1 MRAEDKIES
10 DAGQKALSALREMA
24 GEDESPMERHC
35 LRVYLIVE
43 RMAQKKGHSLDRD
56 ALMVASLL
64 HDCGLYE
71 EASDGGVYVTEGA
84 EYSDRLLEPF
94 DWSPERVRLAH
105 DMIERHHRL
114 TAQWK
119 RGAEVE
125 LVRQAD
131 LVEVTSGLVSHGLD
145 RRWLREL
152 DRDVSR
158 DGLYTGIAKLVG
170 GVVRHRPA
178 TLPGVF
184 TAGSDDD

>member
-1 MRAEDKIES
+1 MRAEDRIEHE
-10 DAGQKALSALREMA
+10 AAQAALVALRDLA
-24 GEDESPMERHC
+24 GETEGPMERHC

-43 RMAQKKGHSLDRD
+43 RLADQKGHSIDRD
-56 ALMVASLL
+56 ALMTASLL

-71 EASDGGVYVTEGA
+71 GASDGGVYVTEGA

-94 DWSPERVRLAH
+94 DWSPQRVRLTH

-114 TAQWK
+114 SAQWD

-131 LVEVTSGLVSHGLD
+131 MIEVSSGLRSHGVG
-145 RRWLREL
+145 RQWFREL
-152 DRDVSR
+152 DREVSR
-158 DGLYTGIAKLVG
+158 DGLYSGIAKLVG

-184 TAGSDDD
+184 TAGSDD